1 MLVLILS
8 KFFFPPKAFATLR
21 LLLPPKRCC
30 VHRGFESIE
39 DIFFKQLSLL
49 VHFLSKCPT
58 WFRFVAP
65 PPFCPAVNPACIRN
79 LPARNFT
86 RRQPSSIAYIHARLQ
101 VILKPN
107 TGFHKFFVRS
117 PQRRDVVLQ
126 ATCLNGP
133 NYVPTSAKTRQ
144 PQLGSSGDANRTRA
158 FPKIIYPAK
167 FEIRGVL
174 PLI

>member
-1 MLVLILS
+1 
-8 KFFFPPKAFATLR
+8 
-21 LLLPPKRCC
+21 
-30 VHRGFESIE
+30 
-39 DIFFKQLSLL
+39 
-49 VHFLSKCPT
+49 
-58 WFRFVAP
+58 
-65 PPFCPAVNPACIRN
+65 
-79 LPARNFT
+79 
-86 RRQPSSIAYIHARLQ
+86 LQ

-117 PQRRDVVLQ
+117 PQWRDVVLQ

-133 NYVPTSAKTRQ
+133 NCVPISAKTWQ

-158 FPKIIYPAK
+158 FPKIVYPAM